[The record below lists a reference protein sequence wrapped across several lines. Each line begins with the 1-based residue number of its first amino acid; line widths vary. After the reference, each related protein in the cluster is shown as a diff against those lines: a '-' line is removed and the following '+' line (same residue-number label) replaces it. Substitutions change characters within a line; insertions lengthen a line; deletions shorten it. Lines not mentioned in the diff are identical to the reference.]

1 MSSEDIENKINETR
15 NKITVETKLFIGLL
29 NMFKMLKD
37 KHGLQQC
44 ENQIQEQTNRLQ
56 FLKTEYEK
64 LNKNK
69 EEMEK
74 ENYGTDNNKN
84 NNNSKLSELENMF
97 VLISFIVKVH
107 LQLKK
112 LHTE

>member
-1 MSSEDIENKINETR
+1 
-15 NKITVETKLFIGLL
+15 
-29 NMFKMLKD
+29 MFKMLKD

-84 NNNSKLSELENMF
+84 NNNSKLSELGNYKN
-97 VLISFIVKVH
+97 IDNDI
-107 LQLKK
+107 
-112 LHTE
+112 